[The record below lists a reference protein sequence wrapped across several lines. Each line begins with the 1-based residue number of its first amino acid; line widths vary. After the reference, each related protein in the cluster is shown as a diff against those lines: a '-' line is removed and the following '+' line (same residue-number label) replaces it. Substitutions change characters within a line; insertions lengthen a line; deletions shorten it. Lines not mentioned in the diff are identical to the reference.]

1 MVEFA
6 SSVKGITLNLDNEI
20 VWIVLFSSD
29 IAIKNGDLVKR
40 TRSIMD
46 VPVEK
51 AMLGSEALDGPV
63 SSDSHYRWMVRHT
76 QAMVWPITSGAW
88 LGSSCWSILAQR
100 LKFILSFLLGVPE
113 ETSLL
118 EAVSNEAQVQS
129 LPLWTET
136 MQRYQKLMPYHL
148 AILHKPILDG
158 RNGDMGKEEAGL
170 KERSELC
177 KDVGI

>member
-63 SSDSHYRWMVRHT
+63 SSDSHYRWMVR
-76 QAMVWPITSGAW
+76 
-88 LGSSCWSILAQR
+88 
-100 LKFILSFLLGVPE
+100 
-113 ETSLL
+113 
-118 EAVSNEAQVQS
+118 
-129 LPLWTET
+129 
-136 MQRYQKLMPYHL
+136 YQKLMPYHL

-170 KERSELC
+170 KERSELSPRENDDG
-177 KDVGI
+177 DVLRPSPIHQLEPHSFEVHVMD